1 MPTIIPDTDLPKL
14 THAANAKKQPWP
26 LLYHLMLQAGLRVSE
41 VCHLA
46 WCDLIF
52 RHTALSLIHLDAAA
66 TKNNRQR
73 DLPVN
78 KILDEHIATTWCTFA
93 SLNGFALAHYV
104 AAYRPTTR
112 PFTTR
117 TIQRTLHKLGYAA
130 LGRAVT
136 PHQLRHTF
144 ATRLLRVT
152 DIRTVQM
159 ALGHRNVSTTQVYT
173 HPDMNHLQQAVQRMS
188 EA

>member
-1 MPTIIPDTDLPKL
+1 MRTIVPDVDLPKL
-14 THAANAKKQPWP
+14 TIAAHRQRHPWP
-26 LLYHLMLQAGLRVSE
+26 LIYHLMLQAGLRVSE

-52 RHTALSLIHLDAAA
+52 QGHPVNLIRLDTSA
-66 TKNNRQR
+66 TKNNRER
-73 DLPVN
+73 ELPVN
-78 KILDEHIATTWCTFA
+78 TILHQHINTTWYSFALLHKFAPPHHIAAT
-93 SLNGFALAHYV
+93 
-104 AAYRPTTR
+104 RPNAK

-117 TIQRTLHKLGYAA
+117 TLQRHLHDLAMKT
-130 LGRAVT
+130 LGRPIT

-173 HPDMNHLQQAVQRMS
+173 HPDMNHLQKAVQRMS

>member
-1 MPTIIPDTDLPKL
+1 MPTIIPDSDLPKL
-14 THAANAKKQPWP
+14 TIAANHKHQPWP

-46 WCDLIF
+46 WSDLIF
-52 RHTALSLIHLDAAA
+52 HDNPVNLIRLDASA
-66 TKNNRQR
+66 TKNNRTR

-78 KILDEHIATTWCTFA
+78 KTLHEHITTTWH
-93 SLNGFALAHYV
+93 GFAKLHQFAPPHYIAAH
-104 AAYRPTTR
+104 RPNAK

-117 TIQRTLHKLGYAA
+117 TLQRTFHKLGHTA
-130 LGRAVT
+130 LGRPIT

-173 HPDMNHLQQAVQRMS
+173 HPDMNHLQDAVQRMS